1 MIALS
6 STTGQAI
13 RALSCLATCAN
24 PPANIKEIA
33 ECSDVPQPYLAKILK
48 KLNDAGIVDSRRGKN
63 GGIWLARPAKLI
75 SLFDISVALE
85 GKDFLGHCL
94 LGSGMCSDE
103 QNCPTHH
110 FWTRH
115 RESIRRE
122 LEQIKLSDAMDFYQ
136 KKGLIDLTD
145 HKLANVLPDN

>member
-13 RALSCLATCAN
+13 RALSCLAGCSN
-24 PPANIKEIA
+24 PPANIKDIA
-33 ECSDVPQPYLAKILK
+33 DCSDVPQPYLAKIMK
-48 KLNDAGIVDSRRGKN
+48 KLNDAGIIDSRRGKH

-75 SLFDISVALE
+75 SLYEISVALE
-85 GKDFLGHCL
+85 GEGFLGHCL
-94 LGSGMCSDE
+94 LGSGMCSDK

-110 FWTRH
+110 FWSRH

-122 LEQIKLSDAMDFYQ
+122 LEQIKLTDAMAFYE
-136 KKGLIDLTD
+136 KKGLIDLSEHNIAD
-145 HKLANVLPDN
+145 LLADN